1 MNLATIANYIKY
13 ELCNP
18 ISAFQFMSE
27 IRKSILILQ
36 EFPHIGAKYEKDG
49 TRFKIYKNFLIFY
62 EIQEKE
68 KQVIIVRVI
77 HRNKNM

>member
-36 EFPHIGAKYEKDG
+36 EFPHIGLNMKRMVLDLKSI
-49 TRFKIYKNFLIFY
+49 KIF
-62 EIQEKE
+62 
-68 KQVIIVRVI
+68 
-77 HRNKNM
+77 